1 MGRIL
6 AGPGREH
13 KLLGISCWLSSCVVK
28 VKTYQWGPVKSDV
41 RKLKLTHMQHQ
52 FGEEFVQATKKACN
66 QELSKNDVM
75 YSVYD
80 KRLKEIGETIF
91 DKIDTNKDGAP
102 TAYLLHLHAHSK
114 VFSTGKLS
122 LEEVKVWAEANH
134 EEAEKFIFKWV
145 KKKEN
150 QAAEEKVAQLFGE
163 TNNDDL
169 KKTEFAK
176 KYVSAVNARNKRNQS
191 QFALK

>member
-13 KLLGISCWLSSCVVK
+13 KSLVISCWLSSCVVK

-52 FGEEFVQATKKACN
+52 FGEEFVQASKK
-66 QELSKNDVM
+66 ELSKTDVM
-75 YSVYD
+75 FNVMD
-80 KRLKEIGETIF
+80 KKLTEVGEMIF

-122 LEEVKVWAEANH
+122 LEEVKAWAEANH
-134 EEAEKFIFKWV
+134 AEAEKFMHKCV

-150 QAAEEKVAQLFGE
+150 QTAAEQVAQLFGE

-169 KKTEFAK
+169 TRTDFVK
-176 KYVSAVNARNKRNQS
+176 KYVCAVNARNKRNIS
-191 QFALK
+191 QFALN